1 MRAPRTPRAWWKR
14 IGFSVLVWSVLGL
27 IAWLDSDGCALA
39 LRPAVPLVA
48 ANVFSAIWTGL
59 QVLAGWVATAA
70 EVTATYVWIGLQWLS
85 ATVGSILR
93 ATGSMFAKVWD
104 GVKIVWRDVLKPA
117 LQWIDVNLKR
127 LFTWLKTTFRPVFD
141 FLRDVHT
148 RLDKF
153 YKTFVRPVVDTLEFI
168 RAINRAL
175 LAFHITVLQSLDS
188 VIQQIERRIQEPFLW
203 INKQLNLIQNVLDR
217 VVTANGFLQR
227 VTTLRSM
234 DRYAPTWIR
243 MFWVK
248 QVGPGA
254 GLDHPYVLDGEYP
267 ALDSADTIADLSAYL
282 TDGSGPQAAAIT
294 ELAENAMLV
303 ARGQAAA

>member
-1 MRAPRTPRAWWKR
+1 MPAPRTPRAWWKR
-14 IGFSVLVWSVLGL
+14 VGFSALVWAVLGL

-39 LRPAVPLVA
+39 LRPAVPIVA

-70 EVTATYVWIGLQWLS
+70 EVTATYVWIALQWLS
-85 ATVGSILR
+85 ASVASFLR

-117 LQWIDVNLKR
+117 LQWVDAHLKR
-127 LFTWLKTTFRPVFD
+127 LYAWMRTTFRPVFD
-141 FLRDVHT
+141 FLRDV
-148 RLDKF
+148 RARFNKF
-153 YKTFVRPVVDTLEFI
+153 YTTFVRPVVDTLDFI

-188 VIQQIERRIQEPFLW
+188 VIQQLERRIQEPFLW
-203 INKQLNLIQNVLDR
+203 INKQLNTIQNVLDR
-217 VVTANGFLQR
+217 IVTANGYLQR
-227 VTTLRSM
+227 LTTLRSM

-267 ALDSADTIADLSAYL
+267 ARESAEDIADLRAFL
-282 TDGSGPQAAAIT
+282 VDGSGPRAAEIA
-294 ELAENAMLV
+294 ELAANAMLV
-303 ARGQAAA
+303 ARGDIAA